1 MKKKRI
7 IPLALVCALVLTLC
21 IPQVNAFAMD
31 VLSNFRV
38 AEAKTITIT
47 LDDISQMSAY
57 AQQQA
62 AEFDGAEDSWDTEDF
77 DAMDVQD
84 HAETVPQPLES
95 ISDFTAFSAGLPE
108 SLDSETMEL
117 YALEQQER
125 TFTLEDGS
133 EVTVASSPMLLAK
146 YDNAV
151 FMATQGFSD
160 NLTAQQKADL
170 KEKLIS
176 LPFLTDNIRS
186 QLQEIDPGTKDIYLP
201 VVPGVSREAS
211 IGGTTG
217 YLYGMNELRGVA
229 GALPEGF
236 SEELEDADTEELE
249 NVNLLIWTKD
259 GVLYMLCGDMPESE
273 LIAAAGSVR

>member
-31 VLSNFRV
+31 MLSNFRV

-62 AEFDGAEDSWDTEDF
+62 AEFAGAEDSWDTEDF
-77 DAMDVQD
+77 DAADVQD

-186 QLQEIDPGTKDIYLP
+186 QLQEIDPETKDIYLP

>member
-31 VLSNFRV
+31 MLSNFRV

-77 DAMDVQD
+77 DTMDVQN
-84 HAETVPQPLES
+84 HADTVPQPLES

-151 FMATQGFSD
+151 FAATQGFSD

-186 QLQEIDPGTKDIYLP
+186 QLQEIDPDTKDIYLP

-236 SEELEDADTEELE
+236 SEELEDADTEEIE